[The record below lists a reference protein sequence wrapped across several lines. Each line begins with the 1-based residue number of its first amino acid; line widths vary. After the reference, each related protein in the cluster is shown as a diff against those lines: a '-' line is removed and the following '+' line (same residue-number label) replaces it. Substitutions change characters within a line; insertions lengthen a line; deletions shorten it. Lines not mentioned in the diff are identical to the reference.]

1 MSIYTTDKKYRWAA
15 LALLIIGGL
24 FIWATP
30 SYWPHV
36 VGFWALV
43 ALIAYLKRNSP

>member
-1 MSIYTTDKKYRWAA
+1 MSIYTTDPKYKWAA
-15 LALLIIGGL
+15 IALLIIGGL

-30 SYWPHV
+30 EYWLIV

-43 ALIAYLKRNSP
+43 ALIAYFNRNSP